1 MDAKM
6 KGNLVAGLMV
16 VCLVLG
22 LMGQF
27 GSNWLQPIDGDDD
40 EPTMGLTTMNCN
52 GDEMCETMEMDG
64 MALGAACEKV
74 VDMGVA
80 AATSG
85 AVTEGTQEQ
94 YDESCADSY
103 DTESAGATGGMILWV
118 GSVAAIVCV
127 LVLILGMAGI
137 EVEQIPEKVPM
148 ITMWAAGALTLLAVL
163 VWKMS
168 LPDGDTMEG
177 GMSVWLTVAAGV
189 CGLAAGGMDT
199 FMGGDEAAEEAPA
212 AE

>member
-27 GSNWLQPIDGDDD
+27 GSNWLDSKEDD
-40 EPTMGLTTMNCN
+40 TSTGLTTLHCN
-52 GDEMCETMEMDG
+52 DEPACVDMEMDG
-64 MALGAACEKV
+64 MTMSESCEAV
-74 VDMGVA
+74 VDMMA
-80 AATSG
+80 AALSGG
-85 AVTEGTQEQ
+85 AVTEGTKEQ
-94 YDESCADSY
+94 YDENCADSY
-103 DTESAGATGGMILWV
+103 DTESAGDTGSMILWV

-163 VWKMS
+163 VLS
-168 LPDGDTMEG
+168 LIHI
-177 GMSVWLTVAAGV
+177 
-189 CGLAAGGMDT
+189 
-199 FMGGDEAAEEAPA
+199 
-212 AE
+212 

>member
-1 MDAKM
+1 MCDTM
-6 KGNLVAGLMV
+6 EL
-16 VCLVLG
+16 
-22 LMGQF
+22 
-27 GSNWLQPIDGDDD
+27 DG
-40 EPTMGLTTMNCN
+40 MGL
-52 GDEMCETMEMDG
+52 
-64 MALGAACEKV
+64 GASCEKG
-74 VDMGVA
+74 VDMMVA

-94 YDESCADSY
+94 YDEACADSY
-103 DTESAGATGGMILWV
+103 DTESAGDTGSMILWV

-163 VWKMS
+163 VWKFS

-177 GMSVWLTVAAGV
+177 GMSVWLTVAAGI

-199 FMGGDEAAEEAPA
+199 FMGGEEAAEEAPA